1 MKDII
6 VNEAIEMVNKF
17 LNSVPIDLEDEL
29 DRQSATA
36 YIFRML
42 NGQAQKD
49 SILPEGVQLL
59 IIRFKK
65 RKTNSIQSNWRKV
78 LSNLNNRRN
87 LKTDNAPYLVRYPFF
102 MV

>member
-17 LNSVPIDLEDEL
+17 LNLVPIDLEDKL

-42 NGQAQKD
+42 NGRTQKD
-49 SILPEGVQLL
+49 SILPEGVQAL
-59 IIRFKK
+59 ISQFKK
-65 RKTNSIQSNWRKV
+65 RKTNSIHRNWRKV

-87 LKTDNAPYLVRYPFF
+87 LKTDNAPYLGRHPFF